1 MAKDVDFLQAVQK
14 FIIEHGLF
22 DADERVAV
30 GVSGGVDSMVMLATL
45 QELGYSVIAIHINHG
60 LREKAGGDEEFVREE
75 AEELGV
81 PFRSSSIDP
90 TSLAES
96 TATSLQDAGRTL
108 RYDALVKVAHEEGAR
123 YIAAAHHLDDQAETV
138 LLQLFRGGG
147 PEALA
152 AMAPAR
158 PLDSSG
164 VTLVRPLLEF
174 RRKEIEAFAAERGI
188 AWREDETNAET
199 KYLRNAIRHELMP
212 VIERHF
218 GEETPVNI
226 ARSAD
231 YLRQYLAAGWA
242 DELQQRFDDCRS
254 GDRALDVAALEAQP
268 EVWRGRILIE
278 VLRRWAAE
286 VRPTRGMISEIGDL
300 MRAQSGKKVE
310 LGGGAVWRDHEQLV
324 FEFPQDA
331 PNEGEGGGEG
341 GDAAPLYGQIA
352 MGEIRVLPQG
362 KIEVS
367 RVEKAPADL
376 TPSELAREAP
386 ECVYL
391 DVDGLTGPLTVRPW
405 QSGDAMIPFGDTY
418 SKNISDLL
426 TDAKVPSH
434 TRDQALVVCDEE
446 KIVWLVG
453 IRLSEE
459 VRITGR
465 TRSIVRLNV
474 EDSSNKITR

>member
-1 MAKDVDFLQAVQK
+1 MTNESDFLESLREA
-14 FIIEHGLF
+14 INEHLLLDG
-22 DADERVAV
+22 DEPVLV
-30 GVSGGVDSMVMLATL
+30 GVSGGVDSMVLLAAL
-45 QELGYSVIAIHINHG
+45 DELGYSVIAAHINHG
-60 LREKAGGDEEFVREE
+60 IRDEAAGDEHFVRKE
-75 AEELGV
+75 ARALGV

-90 TSLAES
+90 VSLVDR
-96 TATSLQDAGRTL
+96 TGTSLQDAARTL

-123 YIAAAHHLDDQAETV
+123 HIAAAHHLDDQAETV

-152 AMAPAR
+152 AMGSSR
-158 PLDSSG
+158 PIGSSG

-199 KYLRNAIRHELMP
+199 KYLRNAVRHELMP

-218 GEETPVNI
+218 GEQTPANI

-254 GDRALDVAALEAQP
+254 GERALDVSALKAQP
-268 EVWRGRILIE
+268 EVWRGRILME
-278 VLRRWAAE
+278 VLRRWTPE

-300 MRAQSGKKVE
+300 LRAQSGKKIE
-310 LGGGAVWRDHEQLV
+310 LGDGAVWRDHEQLV
-324 FEFPQDA
+324 FKFPPEA
-331 PNEGEGGGEG
+331 PGEGEGDGE
-341 GDAAPLYGQIA
+341 DTRPDYGRIA
-352 MGEIRVLPQG
+352 MGEGRTLPQG
-362 KIEVS
+362 YIEIS
-367 RVEKAPADL
+367 RVEKAPTDFSSAD
-376 TPSELAREAP
+376 LAREAP
-386 ECVYL
+386 ERVYL
-391 DVDGLTGPLTVRPW
+391 DADRLSGPLTVRPW
-405 QSGDAMIPFGDTY
+405 QSGDAMIPFGNTY

-434 TRDQALVVCDEE
+434 TRNQALVVCDEE
-446 KIVWLVG
+446 KIVWLAG

-459 VRITGR
+459 VRITDK
-465 TRSIVRLNV
+465 TRNIVQITI
-474 EDSSNKITR
+474 DITSNKRVS